1 MNPWIELKLYY
12 MFDNLYAAHRPVINF
27 YWPIFNV
34 KSLLTYSLH
43 IFTTYESFSI
53 TYFLVHWKRL
63 VCIYNGNGYILMFI
77 FSNVCWYR
85 VNKRAYVNF
94 NRKRILALDI
104 QWHLF
109 VSLSTSPTI
118 TRGSSMMTT
127 PTTMMLLI
135 IISDGAS
142 FYLRVGKNDKQCTV
156 SI

>member
-77 FSNVCWYR
+77 FSNVC
-85 VNKRAYVNF
+85 
-94 NRKRILALDI
+94 
-104 QWHLF
+104 
-109 VSLSTSPTI
+109 
-118 TRGSSMMTT
+118 
-127 PTTMMLLI
+127 
-135 IISDGAS
+135 
-142 FYLRVGKNDKQCTV
+142 
-156 SI
+156 